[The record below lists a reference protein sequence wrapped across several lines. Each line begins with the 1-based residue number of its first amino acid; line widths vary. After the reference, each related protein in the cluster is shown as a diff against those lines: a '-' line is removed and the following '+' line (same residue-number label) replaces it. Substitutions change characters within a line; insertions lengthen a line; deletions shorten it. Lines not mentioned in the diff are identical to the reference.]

1 MAPCISAA
9 RRGVS
14 VVAGGVCAKIGEA
27 VGSKL
32 RAKASISART
42 YGACRTSSPH
52 VVQKHSETVISGLV
66 PTSAV
71 STLSKMPSTPKR
83 RKGAVQPGQRAE
95 MPHGKGAY
103 EVGWNCM
110 DFNKNRSNDVYV
122 ADHCSDLAWRHE
134 FVHFYPPAVEGRG
147 DAGRR
152 LPATPWA
159 YHTPTRKQ
167 SYSSRVSHLK
177 HSLGISGCAPL
188 GSTVSWKSD
197 ATPCARGTHCTASL
211 VGSWRVS
218 LPLPPHV
225 ASGLHLL
232 LLPLLLSASRPVLL
246 SIWMPSPSSRF
257 SIDSTQAHQSNR
269 ILQRRRR
276 AAAGALSKSPPRT
289 FSRNVWMAS
298 NTESTSHFRLSMLN
312 LLFGGHR

>member
-1 MAPCISAA
+1 MGA
-9 RRGVS
+9 
-14 VVAGGVCAKIGEA
+14 CAKIGEA

-52 VVQKHSETVISGLV
+52 VVQKHSETTICGLA

-71 STLSKMPSTPKR
+71 STLSKTAVNSAAA
-83 RKGAVQPGQRAE
+83 KGRGSASQRAE

-110 DFNKNRSNDVYV
+110 DFNKNRSIDVYV

-167 SYSSRVSHLK
+167 SYSARVSHLK

-197 ATPCARGTHCTASL
+197 ATPCARGTRCTASL

-232 LLPLLLSASRPVLL
+232 LLPFTCNPAALSLAPCIIVNMGAKPLQQVLHRL
-246 SIWMPSPSSRF
+246 NTGAPIHPDPGVQKTCCRRGTVKVSPS
-257 SIDSTQAHQSNR
+257 
-269 ILQRRRR
+269 
-276 AAAGALSKSPPRT
+276 
-289 FSRNVWMAS
+289 
-298 NTESTSHFRLSMLN
+298 N
-312 LLFGGHR
+312 LLAQRLDSFQH